1 MKKTILQHTI
11 LTALFAIGI
20 LALMVACGDEA
31 PGMSFTKEM
40 ITRAVA
46 LGIAVLCYQA
56 GKWCNKKG
64 LLPDTKNA
72 PK

>member
-1 MKKTILQHTI
+1 MKKTILQYTI
-11 LTALFAIGI
+11 LTALFAIGMF
-20 LALMVACGDEA
+20 ALMVACGDEA
-31 PGMSFTKEM
+31 PGMSFMREM

-46 LGIAVLCYQA
+46 FGIALLCCQV
-56 GKWCNKKG
+56 GKWCNKRG